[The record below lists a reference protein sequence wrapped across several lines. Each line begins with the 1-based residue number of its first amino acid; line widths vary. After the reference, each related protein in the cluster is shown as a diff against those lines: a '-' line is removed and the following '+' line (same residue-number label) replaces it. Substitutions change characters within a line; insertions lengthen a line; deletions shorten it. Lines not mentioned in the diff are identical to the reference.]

1 MINRKKK
8 IFLIQISLFTLA
20 SLLIYFTYYYNKGDQ
35 SRSIEKNPV
44 MTEDQKTDD
53 PNKNVF
59 NDVEYWGRDEVGN
72 RYVIRSEIA
81 DFDIDKPELINMKI
95 MEAIF
100 YFKDGTILKV
110 QGDYGTYNNKTND
123 MKFRENIKAGYE
135 ENNLFADNL
144 DFLNSKSLVNVYGN
158 VRTDNNQGSMSA
170 DKLRFDLSSR
180 VLDISMFDEDKVNLK
195 LKK

>member
-81 DFDIDKPELINMKI
+81 DFDVDKPELINMKI

>member
-81 DFDIDKPELINMKI
+81 DFDEDKPELINMKI

-144 DFLNSKSLVNVYGN
+144 DFFNSKSLVNVYGN

>member
-1 MINRKKK
+1 
-8 IFLIQISLFTLA
+8 
-20 SLLIYFTYYYNKGDQ
+20 
-35 SRSIEKNPV
+35 

>member
-1 MINRKKK
+1 MTSRKKR
-8 IFLIQISLFTLA
+8 IFIIQILLFITA
-20 SLLIYFTYYYNKGDQ
+20 TLLIYYTYYYNKGNQTQ
-35 SRSIEKNPV
+35 SVIKEPETAKN
-44 MTEDQKTDD
+44 QKVDD
-53 PNKNVF
+53 PNVNIF
-59 NDVEYWGRDEVGN
+59 NDVEYWGRDGVGN
-72 RYVIRSEIA
+72 RYVVRSEIA

-95 MEAIF
+95 MEAVF

-110 QGDYGTYNNKTND
+110 RGDYGTYNNKTND
-123 MKFRENIKAGYE
+123 MKFRENIKAGYQ